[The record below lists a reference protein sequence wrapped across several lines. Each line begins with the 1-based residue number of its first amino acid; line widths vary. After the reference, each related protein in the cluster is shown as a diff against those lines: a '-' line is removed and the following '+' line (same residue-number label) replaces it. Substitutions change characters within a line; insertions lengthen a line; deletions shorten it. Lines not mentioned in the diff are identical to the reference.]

1 MFALKRHFGV
11 HANSIDR
18 TDTDGHECVCSVA
31 ATARRRLAPSLSVCL
46 ARARV
51 PRVRTYAP
59 TYCIR
64 RGERR
69 RRSKSRR
76 PAGQI
81 GALNQ
86 LQHIACERTCKCGCL
101 FVCRRVSVCVCP
113 FCCTS
118 AFLSI
123 SVGVVSGSDL
133 LCSRTLP
140 LHAHAHAQAAVAGD
154 LSAAMGEFPRVLI
167 MHAPRK
173 QLKDRVETNET
184 PSIGADK
191 KCKCVCVGFGMRA
204 KCTDAADKCAHL
216 TGSSRVVRR
225 LNHLI

>member
-140 LHAHAHAQAAVAGD
+140 FHAHAHAAHIGRGRRPFRGYGRISSCINYACTPKTIERQSGNERNSLDWRRYKVQVCVWVLACER
-154 LSAAMGEFPRVLI
+154 SAPTPPISVLI
-167 MHAPRK
+167 
-173 QLKDRVETNET
+173 
-184 PSIGADK
+184 
-191 KCKCVCVGFGMRA
+191 
-204 KCTDAADKCAHL
+204 
-216 TGSSRVVRR
+216 
-225 LNHLI
+225 